1 MKKIKII
8 FDVAGLFL
16 IWGLVFFTAGM
27 MFQGIADYGLY
38 DVLES
43 SAIIFGFGGI
53 GTMWVLKHI
62 ADVVYLKEK
71 QEKYYNKLLEIDDKP
86 EEKDLEEIHDN
97 I

>member
-1 MKKIKII
+1 MKKLKII

-27 MFQGIADYGLY
+27 MFEGIADYGLY

-62 ADVVYLKEK
+62 SDVVYLKTR
-71 QEKYYNKLLEIDDKP
+71 DDKP

>member
-1 MKKIKII
+1 MKKVKII

-27 MFQGIADYGLY
+27 MFEGIADYGLY

-62 ADVVYLKEK
+62 SDVVYLKSK
-71 QEKYYNKLLEIDDKP
+71 DDKP

>member
-1 MKKIKII
+1 MKKLKII

-27 MFQGIADYGLY
+27 MFEGIADYGLY

-62 ADVVYLKEK
+62 ADVVYLKTK
-71 QEKYYNKLLEIDDKP
+71 DDKP

>member
-27 MFQGIADYGLY
+27 MFEGIADYGLY

-62 ADVVYLKEK
+62 TDVVYLKTK
-71 QEKYYNKLLEIDDKP
+71 DDKP

>member
-1 MKKIKII
+1 MKKLKII

-27 MFQGIADYGLY
+27 MFEGIADYGLY

-62 ADVVYLKEK
+62 TDVVYLKTK
-71 QEKYYNKLLEIDDKP
+71 DDKP

>member
-1 MKKIKII
+1 MKKVKII

-27 MFQGIADYGLY
+27 MFEGIADYGLY

-43 SAIIFGFGGI
+43 SAIIFGFGGV

-62 ADVVYLKEK
+62 SDVVYLKTKDDKSE
-71 QEKYYNKLLEIDDKP
+71 EKYLEQV
-86 EEKDLEEIHDN
+86 HDN

>member
-1 MKKIKII
+1 MRKLKII
-8 FDVAGLFL
+8 LDVAGLFVV
-16 IWGLVFFTAGM
+16 WGLVFFTAGM
-27 MFQGIADYGLY
+27 MFEGIADYGLY

-53 GTMWVLKHI
+53 GTMWFLKHI
-62 ADVVYLKEK
+62 TDVVYLKTK
-71 QEKYYNKLLEIDDKP
+71 DDKL

>member
-27 MFQGIADYGLY
+27 MFEGIADYGLY

-62 ADVVYLKEK
+62 SDVVYLKTK
-71 QEKYYNKLLEIDDKP
+71 DDKP

>member
-1 MKKIKII
+1 MKKIKTTL
-8 FDVAGLFL
+8 DVLGLFL
-16 IWGLVFFTAGM
+16 VWGLVFFTAGM
-27 MFQGIADYGLY
+27 MFEGIANYGLY

-62 ADVVYLKEK
+62 SDVVYLKTK
-71 QEKYYNKLLEIDDKP
+71 DDKP
-86 EEKDLEEIHDN
+86 EEKDLEGIHDN

>member
-27 MFQGIADYGLY
+27 MFEGIANYGLY

-43 SAIIFGFGGI
+43 SAIIFGFGGV

-62 ADVVYLKEK
+62 SDVVYLKTK
-71 QEKYYNKLLEIDDKP
+71 GDKP
-86 EEKDLEEIHDN
+86 EEKDLEGIHDN

>member
-1 MKKIKII
+1 MRKLKII
-8 FDVAGLFL
+8 LDVAGLFVV
-16 IWGLVFFTAGM
+16 WGLVFFTAGM
-27 MFQGIADYGLY
+27 MFEGIANYGLY

-62 ADVVYLKEK
+62 TDVVYLKTK
-71 QEKYYNKLLEIDDKP
+71 DDKP
-86 EEKDLEEIHDN
+86 EEKDLEGIHDN

>member
-27 MFQGIADYGLY
+27 MFEGIANYGLY

-43 SAIIFGFGGI
+43 SAIIFGFGGV

-62 ADVVYLKEK
+62 SDVVYLKTR
-71 QEKYYNKLLEIDDKP
+71 DDKP

>member
-1 MKKIKII
+1 MKKVKII

-27 MFQGIADYGLY
+27 MFEGIADYGLY

-62 ADVVYLKEK
+62 TDVVYLKTK
-71 QEKYYNKLLEIDDKP
+71 DDKP

>member
-1 MKKIKII
+1 MRKLKII

-27 MFQGIADYGLY
+27 MFEGIANYGLF

-62 ADVVYLKEK
+62 SDVVYLKTKGLTSERFEDLLPTIDKEK
-71 QEKYYNKLLEIDDKP
+71 SNA
-86 EEKDLEEIHDN
+86 N
-97 I
+97 V

>member
-27 MFQGIADYGLY
+27 MFEGIANYGLY

-62 ADVVYLKEK
+62 SDVVYLKTR
-71 QEKYYNKLLEIDDKP
+71 DDKP

>member
-27 MFQGIADYGLY
+27 MFEGIANYGLY
-38 DVLES
+38 EVLES

-62 ADVVYLKEK
+62 SDVVYLKTR
-71 QEKYYNKLLEIDDKP
+71 DDEP

>member
-27 MFQGIADYGLY
+27 MFEGIANYGLY

-43 SAIIFGFGGI
+43 SAIIFGFGGV

-62 ADVVYLKEK
+62 SDVVYLKTKDDKSE
-71 QEKYYNKLLEIDDKP
+71 EKYLEQV
-86 EEKDLEEIHDN
+86 HDN

>member
-1 MKKIKII
+1 MRKLKII

-27 MFQGIADYGLY
+27 MFEGIANYGLY

-62 ADVVYLKEK
+62 SDVVYLKTKKEK
-71 QEKYYNKLLEIDDKP
+71 SQEREISMD
-86 EEKDLEEIHDN
+86 EEQVHDN

>member
-1 MKKIKII
+1 MKKLKII

-27 MFQGIADYGLY
+27 MFEGIANYGLY

-53 GTMWVLKHI
+53 GNMWVLKHI
-62 ADVVYLKEK
+62 SDVVYLKTR
-71 QEKYYNKLLEIDDKP
+71 DDKP

>member
-1 MKKIKII
+1 
-8 FDVAGLFL
+8 
-16 IWGLVFFTAGM
+16 M
-27 MFQGIADYGLY
+27 MFEGIANYGLY

-62 ADVVYLKEK
+62 SDVVYLKT
-71 QEKYYNKLLEIDDKP
+71 IDDKP

>member
-27 MFQGIADYGLY
+27 MFEGIANYGLY

-62 ADVVYLKEK
+62 SDVVYLKTR
-71 QEKYYNKLLEIDDKP
+71 DDEP

>member
-1 MKKIKII
+1 MRKLKII

-27 MFQGIADYGLY
+27 MFEGIADYGLY

-62 ADVVYLKEK
+62 TDVVYLKTK
-71 QEKYYNKLLEIDDKP
+71 DDKP

>member
-27 MFQGIADYGLY
+27 MFEGIANYGLY
-38 DVLES
+38 EVLES

-62 ADVVYLKEK
+62 SDVVYLKTR
-71 QEKYYNKLLEIDDKP
+71 DDKP

>member
-1 MKKIKII
+1 MKKLKII

-27 MFQGIADYGLY
+27 MFEGIANYGLY

-62 ADVVYLKEK
+62 TDVVYLKTR
-71 QEKYYNKLLEIDDKP
+71 DDKP

>member
-1 MKKIKII
+1 MRKLKII

-27 MFQGIADYGLY
+27 MFEGIANYGLY
-38 DVLES
+38 DVLKS

-62 ADVVYLKEK
+62 TDVVYLKTK
-71 QEKYYNKLLEIDDKP
+71 DDKP

>member
-1 MKKIKII
+1 MKKLKII
-8 FDVAGLFL
+8 IDVAGLFL

-27 MFQGIADYGLY
+27 MFEGIANYGLF

-62 ADVVYLKEK
+62 ADVVYLKTK
-71 QEKYYNKLLEIDDKP
+71 DDKP
-86 EEKDLEEIHDN
+86 EEKALEIAVRNIDN
-97 I
+97 

>member
-1 MKKIKII
+1 MKKIKTI

-27 MFQGIADYGLY
+27 MFEGIANYGLY

-62 ADVVYLKEK
+62 SDVVYLKTK
-71 QEKYYNKLLEIDDKP
+71 DDKP
-86 EEKDLEEIHDN
+86 EEKDLEGIHDN

>member
-1 MKKIKII
+1 MRKLKII

-27 MFQGIADYGLY
+27 MFEGIANYGLY
-38 DVLES
+38 EVLES

-62 ADVVYLKEK
+62 TDVVYLKTK
-71 QEKYYNKLLEIDDKP
+71 DDKP

>member
-1 MKKIKII
+1 MRKIKII

-27 MFQGIADYGLY
+27 MFEGIADYGLF

-62 ADVVYLKEK
+62 SDVVYLKTK
-71 QEKYYNKLLEIDDKP
+71 DDKP
-86 EEKDLEEIHDN
+86 EKKDLEEIHDN